1 MSTKIT
7 KTLAATAIALTVGV
21 FAAPAASASDT
32 VAATPALGSVALC
45 FSVPLGSAALV
56 WCI

>member
-1 MSTKIT
+1 MSAKIT

-21 FAAPAASASDT
+21 FAAPVATASELPAVSPAA
-32 VAATPALGSVALC
+32 GSVALC
-45 FSVPLGSAALV
+45 FSLPLGSAALV